1 MRFVTP
7 EVVYPSLFSPLL
19 PLAGSC
25 AIAACGVFFLVG
37 LQTTPGASH
46 DYLMLALAGGPVLML
61 TCAAAITVVYGGS
74 HIIRGLVS
82 PRPLMKLDAGGVEC
96 ALGRV
101 WWRDV
106 QRIDIRR
113 YEHRDENGPNT
124 GIWLSLTL
132 RAAPDSSQ
140 TSGYFDGMDAKPRL
154 DADSRLELPFTR
166 DRQRIWDAVQ
176 AFYDGPVNDPVECS
190 PSLLDGRPTASGRNS
205 TG

>member
-1 MRFVTP
+1 MRWVAF
-7 EVVYPSLFSPLL
+7 
-19 PLAGSC
+19 
-25 AIAACGVFFLVG
+25 
-37 LQTTPGASH
+37 
-46 DYLMLALAGGPVLML
+46 
-61 TCAAAITVVYGGS
+61 
-74 HIIRGLVS
+74 
-82 PRPLMKLDAGGVEC
+82 GGVMSSGSTSGEMSI
-96 ALGRV
+96 ATRTV
-101 WWRDV
+101 
-106 QRIDIRR
+106 
-113 YEHRDENGPNT
+113 PNT

-140 TSGYFDGMDAKPRL
+140 TSGYFDGIDAKPRL